1 LFHSSF
7 VIQSKDLVNPQLLTY
22 STAMLPLTLFYPLL
36 GLMVGSFLNVCIHR
50 IPRRESIV
58 LPASHCPHCGTPIR
72 PYDNVPLFSYLWLR
86 GKCRSCKAGI
96 SVRYPVVEVL
106 TALGFYACAAA
117 WDFSPPTFVNSL
129 FISIVIALVFIDYDH
144 QILPDVITLPG
155 IVAGILLSPFQSQSF
170 FGDAL
175 SVRLVSALL
184 PENPQMALPWAGSI
198 LGALLGGS
206 FLYVPALLYEVV
218 RKKQGLG
225 MGDVKMM
232 AMVGAFIGWRMAFLT
247 IFAGSLLGSLVGVF
261 LVLFR
266 GRSFQSKLAF
276 GTFLGG
282 GAVLALFFGL
292 PILRWYVDVQLA
304 K

>member
-1 LFHSSF
+1 MFHSSF
-7 VIQSKDLVNPQLLTY
+7 LIQSKDLVNLPLLAY
-22 STAMLPLTLFYPLL
+22 STGMLPLALFYPLF
-36 GLMVGSFLNVCIHR
+36 GLAAGSFLNVCIHR
-50 IPRRESIV
+50 IPRKESIV
-58 LPASHCPHCGTPIR
+58 LPGSHCPNCGTGIR

-86 GKCRSCKAGI
+86 GKCRSCKAAI
-96 SVRYPVVEVL
+96 SARYPLVEL
-106 TALGFYACAAA
+106 MTALGFYACAAA

-129 FISIVIALVFIDYDH
+129 FISIVIALVCIDYDH

-155 IVAGILLSPFQSQSF
+155 VLAGILLSPFQSQSF
-170 FGDAL
+170 FRDAL
-175 SVRLVSALL
+175 SVRLVSALIPAN
-184 PENPQMALPWAGSI
+184 PESALPCAGSI
-198 LGALLGGS
+198 LGPLLGGS

-247 IFAGSLLGSLVGVF
+247 IFAGSLLGSVVGIF

-282 GAVLALFFGL
+282 GAMLALFFGL
-292 PILRWYVDVQLA
+292 PALRWYIDVQLT